1 MEVIMEIFNHNPKI
15 YLIGG
20 KAHHGK
26 TTVGR
31 IIIEEYEKKGQKAA
45 RLYLMK
51 YVKDYIKEYFGWD
64 GREETKPRE
73 LLQVLGTDIIR
84 KKLGKEYFYVN
95 RIIEDIE
102 ILSYFF
108 DVIVIDDVRYK
119 LEIEEIKKKFSN
131 VTAIKI
137 IRENNVD
144 NLTEKQKQHP
154 SEVDL
159 DDYNKFD
166 YVIMNDI
173 TINNLVEKTR
183 TMIKKENE
191 NENNDK

>member
-1 MEVIMEIFNHNPKI
+1 MEIFNHNPKI

-144 NLTEKQKQHP
+144 NLTEK
-154 SEVDL
+154 
-159 DDYNKFD
+159 
-166 YVIMNDI
+166 
-173 TINNLVEKTR
+173 
-183 TMIKKENE
+183 
-191 NENNDK
+191 